1 MKNKVFA
8 LILTAMVMVGCQEDF
23 LERPPLDRLTDE
35 TYWTTEQNVR
45 TFAWGFYPEYFRGY
59 GTGFTWGRYF
69 SGQSLNDDFSASTPP
84 QFRLQPVTAATA
96 GYWRFS
102 WVRKAN
108 LFMSRIQTVP
118 MSEEAINHWTGVARF
133 FRAMEYSN
141 LVNQFGDV
149 PWLEGEVSENDPSQL
164 FRPRDSRAF
173 VMDRVLEDFQF
184 AAQHVRTQDGAAGL
198 TVNKDVVLAFMSQ
211 AMLFEGSWQKYHDGN
226 NAKAS
231 AYFEASK
238 WAADQLINSGKYSLG
253 NYRTVFTSVNLAG
266 NPEVILYRHYEA
278 GMLTHSLMSYN
289 NSGEAQ
295 TGVSKNAIDSYLA
308 DDGLPIA
315 VSPNYLGDR
324 TREQLM
330 ANRDPRLYETFVPY
344 EYRINGIA
352 PNYSTSGIAA
362 HKFLNEAIKNSVE
375 GFSNLNITDAPII
388 RYGEVLMNYVEAAAE
403 LSSLGGTAFSQAD
416 LDKSINVLRARPG
429 INMPP
434 VSLAGNGF
442 AVNGVAYTDPN
453 QDQSVSPILWE
464 IRRERRI
471 ELMMEGFRLDDLR
484 RWKKL
489 EYTDTQANPSINRG
503 AWITR
508 EDYPTLQS
516 SVVLSEGSE
525 GYIIPAS
532 VAASQRVF
540 SNPRVY
546 LDPVPIDQIALYR
559 ENGVELLQNPGW

>member
-1 MKNKVFA
+1 MKYKIFA
-8 LILTAMVMVGCQEDF
+8 YILIVTAMVACQDDF

-35 TYWTTEQNVR
+35 TYWTTEENVR
-45 TFAWGFYPEYFRGY
+45 TFAWGFYPEFFSGY
-59 GTGFTWGRYF
+59 GSGFTWGRYF
-69 SGQSLNDDFSASTPP
+69 TGQSLNDDFSASNPA
-84 QFRLQPVTAATA
+84 QFRLQPVTAAGTN
-96 GYWRFS
+96 YWRFS
-102 WVRKAN
+102 WIRKAN
-108 LFMSRIQTVP
+108 LFINRIQTVP

-133 FRAMEYSN
+133 FRALEYAN
-141 LVNQFGDV
+141 MVNQFGDV
-149 PWLEGEVSENDPSQL
+149 PWFEEEVSDQDPSQL
-164 FRPRDSRAF
+164 FRPRDPRTF

-184 AAQHVRTQDGAAGL
+184 AVANVRTQDGTAGL

-211 AMLFEGSWQKYHDGN
+211 VMLFEGSWQKYHDGN
-226 NAKAS
+226 NTKAS
-231 AYFEASK
+231 EYFEAAK
-238 WAADQLINSGKYSLG
+238 WAADQLINSGRYTLG
-253 NYRTVFTSVNLAG
+253 NYREVFTSINLAG

-289 NSGEAQ
+289 NTGEAQ
-295 TGVSKNAIDSYLA
+295 TGVSKNAIDAYLA
-308 DDGLPIA
+308 DDGLPIGI
-315 VSPNYLGDR
+315 SSKYQGDR
-324 TREQLM
+324 TREQMM
-330 ANRDPRLYETFVPY
+330 ANRDPRLYETFVSY
-344 EYRINGIA
+344 EYRINGIV
-352 PNYSTSGIAA
+352 PNYSTTGIAT
-362 HKFLNEAIKNSVE
+362 HKYLNEEIRNSVE
-375 GFSNLNITDAPII
+375 GFSNLNITDAPVI
-388 RYGEVLMNYVEAAAE
+388 RYGEVLMNYAEAAAE

-442 AVNGVAYTDPN
+442 AVNGIAYTDPN
-453 QDQSVSPILWE
+453 QDQSVPPVLWE

-508 EDYPTLQS
+508 AAYPLLQS

-532 VAASQRVF
+532 VAASQRIF
-540 SNPRVY
+540 NNPRVY

-559 ENGVELLQNPGW
+559 ENGVELEQNPGW